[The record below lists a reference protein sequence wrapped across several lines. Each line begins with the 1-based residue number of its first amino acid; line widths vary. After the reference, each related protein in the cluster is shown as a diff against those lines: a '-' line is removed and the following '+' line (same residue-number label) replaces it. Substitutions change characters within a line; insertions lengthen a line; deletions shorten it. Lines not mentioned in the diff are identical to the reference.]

1 MAPPDTDA
9 ALLAVRFCD
18 REYPGATTIILGG
31 SASTGRRTSTSD
43 IDILLIA
50 PTLRRAD
57 GGPTQ
62 AEARVAHHDGER
74 IDVFAYTEEGYR
86 DWAERDFA
94 SLRPVLPYLLTE
106 GTVLRAGVEFDRLRE
121 WSEAR
126 LRQGPQPS
134 AHDLELR
141 RYAVTDLIDDLSD
154 ATDALTEAAIR
165 ADLFR
170 ALGELALLASESW
183 LGSGKWLARRLRA
196 ADERSAAHL
205 AAFAQEQDR
214 TTAAGIASHLL
225 DELGGRVDEDFVR

>member
-9 ALLAVRFCD
+9 VVLAVRFCD

-43 IDILLIA
+43 IDILVIA

-57 GGPTQ
+57 DRSAQ
-62 AEARVAHHDGER
+62 AEARVAHRDGER

-94 SLRPVLPYLLTE
+94 SLRPVLSYLLTE
-106 GTVLRAGVEFDRLRE
+106 GTVLRAGTEFERLRE

-126 LRQGPQPS
+126 LLRGPQQSP
-134 AHDLELR
+134 HDLELR

-170 ALGELALLASESW
+170 ALGELALLASNSW

-196 ADERSAAHL
+196 ADERSAADL
-205 AAFAQEQDR
+205 AAFAQERDR
-214 TTAAGIASHLL
+214 TAAAAVATRLL